1 MQKYRKQLSE
11 RNLTKV
17 RRALM
22 NCSFFDGAIDF
33 REGDV
38 IRVDRGEDGLVFS
51 TAVRGEVVEV

>member
-1 MQKYRKQLSE
+1 
-11 RNLTKV
+11 
-17 RRALM
+17 M
-22 NCSFFDGAIDF
+22 NCSFCDGAIDF